1 MALNIYMLKWQKQ
14 NKKKVNTNNNYPKL
28 LIRMNTKAVELTI
41 NKINPETNKEN
52 ISIAHT
58 LSSSQI

>member
-1 MALNIYMLKWQKQ
+1 MT
-14 NKKKVNTNNNYPKL
+14 KKVNTNNNYPKL
-28 LIRMNTKAVELTI
+28 LIRMNTKAAELTI
-41 NKINPETNKEN
+41 KKINPETNEEN